1 MQEPRPDRLIE
12 NLKRTAA
19 ALAWLM
25 LVLAI
30 GVIVKAQVAPHLFL
44 IIELSIGFLNSIDTP
59 TSKRWGELHMSIE
72 KRNLDTSIEC
82 DFFDRFWAYVDTIDI
97 CPRCPA

>member
-30 GVIVKAQVAPHLFL
+30 GVIVKAELTIILFG
-44 IIELSIGFLNSIDTP
+44 IE
-59 TSKRWGELHMSIE
+59 
-72 KRNLDTSIEC
+72 
-82 DFFDRFWAYVDTIDI
+82 
-97 CPRCPA
+97 